1 MNSERFAMC
10 CRALGRIQEP
20 YVIHL
25 EL

>member
-10 CRALGRIQEP
+10 CRALGRIQEL